1 MLYYGFTGIPQNPQF
16 HACATALWV
25 LSMTHVPFR
34 YRLSITLLGMGL
46 LAACGAKTDQATPSA
61 DAASASKAV
70 GGGAVSVVTQAAQVR
85 DFEVNLQSIG
95 TVVPVATVDIK
106 AQTTSV
112 VMGVHVQEG
121 QSVKKGSLLF
131 TLDARPD
138 EANVAKLR
146 AQMAKD
152 EAALADA
159 QRQLVRAKDLVTK
172 GFVSQG
178 SSDTN
183 QAQVDGL
190 IATVAADKA
199 AVDAAQLALSY
210 ARVVAPASG
219 RLGSISLAPGTAVQA
234 NVTTLVTLT
243 QLDPINVAFSLPQ
256 RNLQGLL
263 AGLKSGGAPVSAKL
277 PEDKGALIG
286 KLQFV
291 DNAVDPA
298 TGTVK
303 VKARFDNK
311 GDALWPGAFVN
322 VALNAETI
330 KNAVVIPTVAI
341 IQTAR
346 GAIVYVNDGGKAAS
360 RTVVVVAQEGEE
372 SVVTGVKPGDRVV
385 TEGRQNLRPDTA
397 IVEREARR
405 ADKKAK
411 GAQPAA
417 SQAES

>member
-1 MLYYGFTGIPQNPQF
+1 
-16 HACATALWV
+16 
-25 LSMTHVPFR
+25 MTKTSSPA
-34 YRLSITLLGMGL
+34 RLLITLLGVGL
-46 LAACGAKTDQATPSA
+46 LVACGSKTD
-61 DAASASKAV
+61 DAASPAAAASVPKAAP
-70 GGGAVSVVTQAAQVR
+70 GGAVTVVAQAAQKR
-85 DFEVNLQSIG
+85 DFDVNLQSIG
-95 TVVPVATVDIK
+95 TVIPVATVDIK
-106 AQTTSV
+106 AQTTSI
-112 VMGVHVQEG
+112 VMAVHVQEG

-159 QRQLVRAKDLVTK
+159 QRQLARAKDLVAK

-190 IATVAADKA
+190 VATVASDKA
-199 AVDAAQLALSY
+199 ALDAAKLALSY
-210 ARVVAPASG
+210 TRVLAPASG
-219 RLGSISLAPGTAVQA
+219 RLGAISLAPGTAVQA

-263 AGLKSGGAPVSAKL
+263 AGLKAGGAVVSAKL
-277 PEDKGALIG
+277 PEDKGALLG

-291 DNAVDPA
+291 DNAVDGA

-322 VALNAETI
+322 VALKAETI

-346 GAIVYVNDGGKAAS
+346 GAIVYINEGGKATS
-360 RTVVVVAQEGEE
+360 RPVVVVAQEGEE
-372 SVVTGVKPGDRVV
+372 SAVTGVKPGDRVV
-385 TEGRQNLRPDTA
+385 TEGRQNLRPDAA
-397 IVEREARR
+397 IVEREGGAG
-405 ADKKAK
+405 DKKKAK
-411 GAQPAA
+411 SAAPAVNPAATPAA
-417 SQAES
+417 SAASQVAS

>member
-1 MLYYGFTGIPQNPQF
+1 MK
-16 HACATALWV
+16 
-25 LSMTHVPFR
+25 
-34 YRLSITLLGMGL
+34 TLLSNRFL
-46 LAACGAKTDQATPSA
+46 LVLIAVSLLSACGSKTDEAAAPAGT
-61 DAASASKAV
+61 ASAPKAAP
-70 GGGAVSVVTQAAQVR
+70 GGSISVATQSAQQR
-85 DFEVNLQSIG
+85 DFDVNLQSIG
-95 TVVPVATVDIK
+95 TVIPVATVDIK

-112 VMGVHVQEG
+112 VTAVHVQEG
-121 QSVKKGSLLF
+121 QSVKKGTLLF

-159 QRQLVRAKDLVTK
+159 QRQLARAKDLVAK

-178 SSDTN
+178 ASDTN
-183 QAQVDGL
+183 QAAVDGL
-190 IATVAADKA
+190 AATVASDKA
-199 AVDAAQLALSY
+199 AVDAAKLTLSY
-210 ARVVAPASG
+210 TRVLAPASG
-219 RLGSISLAPGTAVQA
+219 RLGAISLAPGTAVQA

-263 AGLKSGGAPVSAKL
+263 AGLKAGGAPVSAKL
-277 PEDKGALIG
+277 PEDKGALVG

-291 DNAVDPA
+291 DNAVDGA

-303 VKARFDNK
+303 VKARFDNH

-322 VALNAETI
+322 VSLRAETI

-360 RTVVVVAQEGEE
+360 RPVVVVAQEGEE

-385 TEGRQNLRPDTA
+385 TEGRQNLRPDAA
-397 IVEREARR
+397 IVERESGG
-405 ADKKAK
+405 ADKKKAK
-411 GAQPAA
+411 VAP
-417 SQAES
+417 

>member
-1 MLYYGFTGIPQNPQF
+1 MTTLPPSRRILITFTCV
-16 HACATALWV
+16 A
-25 LSMTHVPFR
+25 
-34 YRLSITLLGMGL
+34 L
-46 LAACGAKTDQATPSA
+46 LAACGAKPDE
-61 DAASASKAV
+61 AASVPAAGASAPKAV
-70 GGGAVSVVTQAAQVR
+70 PGGAVSVAVFPAQSR
-85 DFEVNLQSIG
+85 DFDIQLKSIG
-95 TVVPVATVDIK
+95 TVTPVATVDIK

-112 VMGVHVQEG
+112 VTAVHVQEG

-159 QRQLVRAKDLVTK
+159 QRQLARAKDLVAK

-178 SSDTN
+178 ASDTN

-190 IATVAADKA
+190 VATVASDKA
-199 AVDAAQLALSY
+199 ALDAAKLALSY
-210 ARVVAPASG
+210 TRVLAPASG
-219 RLGSISLAPGTAVQA
+219 RLGAITLAPGSAVQA

-263 AGLKSGGAPVSAKL
+263 AGLKSGSTVVSAKL
-277 PEDKGALIG
+277 PEDKGALSG

-291 DNAVDPA
+291 DNVVDGT

-303 VKARFDNK
+303 VKARFENK
-311 GDALWPGAFVN
+311 GEALWPGAFVN
-322 VALNAETI
+322 VSLRAETI
-330 KNAVVIPTVAI
+330 KGAVVIPTVAI

-360 RTVVVVAQEGEE
+360 RPVVVVAQEGEE

-385 TEGRQNLRPDTA
+385 TEGRQNLRPDVA
-397 IVEREARR
+397 IVERDAS
-405 ADKKAK
+405 AGDKKK
-411 GAQPAA
+411 SKAA
-417 SQAES
+417 SDAPVQAASAASRVAP

>member
-1 MLYYGFTGIPQNPQF
+1 MTKIPSR
-16 HACATALWV
+16 CRV
-25 LSMTHVPFR
+25 L
-34 YRLSITLLGMGL
+34 ITLLGMGL
-46 LAACGAKTDQATPSA
+46 LAGCGVKTDQAARPAS
-61 DAASASKAV
+61 AASASQVA
-70 GGGAVSVVTQAAQVR
+70 GGGAVSVVTQAAQKR
-85 DFEVNLQSIG
+85 DFDVNLQSIG

-112 VMGVHVQEG
+112 VVAVHVQEG

-131 TLDARPD
+131 ALDARPD

-152 EAALADA
+152 EAALTDA
-159 QRQLVRAKDLVTK
+159 QRQLARAKDLVTK

-178 SSDTN
+178 ASDTN

-190 IATVAADKA
+190 VATVASDKA
-199 AVDAAQLALSY
+199 ALDAAKLALSY
-210 ARVVAPASG
+210 TRVLAPASG
-219 RLGSISLAPGTAVQA
+219 RLGAIALAPGTAVQA

-263 AGLKSGGAPVSAKL
+263 AGLRAGGAVVSAKL
-277 PEDKGALIG
+277 PEDKGALLG
-286 KLQFV
+286 RLQFV
-291 DNAVDPA
+291 DNAVDGA

-311 GDALWPGAFVN
+311 KEALWPGAFVN
-322 VALNAETI
+322 VTLKAETI
-330 KNAVVIPTVAI
+330 KDAVVIPTVAI

-346 GAIVYVNDGGKAAS
+346 GAIVYTNDGGKATS
-360 RTVVVVAQEGEE
+360 HSVVVVAQEGEE

-385 TEGRQNLRPDTA
+385 TEGRQNLRPDA
-397 IVEREARR
+397 AMVEREAG
-405 ADKKAK
+405 AGDKKAVK
-411 GAQPAA
+411 AA
-417 SQAES
+417 P

>member
-1 MLYYGFTGIPQNPQF
+1 MMKLAYSYPVTI
-16 HACATALWV
+16 AITVV
-25 LSMTHVPFR
+25 LTF
-34 YRLSITLLGMGL
+34 
-46 LAACGAKTDQATPSA
+46 LAGCGSKTDEAAAPA
-61 DAASASKAV
+61 GAASAPKAAP
-70 GGGAVSVVTQAAQVR
+70 GGSISVITQSAQRR
-85 DFEVNLQSIG
+85 DFDVNLQSIG
-95 TVVPVATVDIK
+95 TVIPVATVDIK
-106 AQTTSV
+106 AQTTNV
-112 VMGVHVQEG
+112 VTGVHVQEG
-121 QSVKKGSLLF
+121 QSVKKGTLLF

-152 EAALADA
+152 EAALVDA
-159 QRQLVRAKDLVTK
+159 QRQLARAKDLVSK

-190 IATVAADKA
+190 AATVASDKA
-199 AVDAAQLALSY
+199 AVDAAKLSLSY
-210 ARVVAPASG
+210 TRVLAPASG
-219 RLGSISLAPGTAVQA
+219 RLGAISLAPGTAVQA

-263 AGLKSGGAPVSAKL
+263 AGLKAGGAPVSAKL
-277 PEDKGALIG
+277 PEDKGALMG

-291 DNAVDPA
+291 DNAVDGA

-322 VALNAETI
+322 VSFKAETI

-346 GAIVYVNDGGKAAS
+346 GAIVYINDGGKAAS
-360 RTVVVVAQEGEE
+360 RPVVVVAQEGEE

-385 TEGRQNLRPDTA
+385 TEGRQNLRPDAA
-397 IVEREARR
+397 IAEREGGGG
-405 ADKKAK
+405 DKKKVK
-411 GAQPAA
+411 GASGAASAPAQPASAA
-417 SQAES
+417 SQVAP

>member
-1 MLYYGFTGIPQNPQF
+1 MMKLAYSYPVTI
-16 HACATALWV
+16 AITVV
-25 LSMTHVPFR
+25 LTF
-34 YRLSITLLGMGL
+34 
-46 LAACGAKTDQATPSA
+46 LAGCGSKTDEAAAPA
-61 DAASASKAV
+61 GAASAPKAAP
-70 GGGAVSVVTQAAQVR
+70 GGSISVITQSAQRR
-85 DFEVNLQSIG
+85 DFDVNLQSIG
-95 TVVPVATVDIK
+95 TVIPVATVDIK
-106 AQTTSV
+106 AQTTNV
-112 VMGVHVQEG
+112 VTGVHVQEG
-121 QSVKKGSLLF
+121 QSVKKGTLLF

-152 EAALADA
+152 EAALVDA
-159 QRQLVRAKDLVTK
+159 QRQLARAKDLVSK

-190 IATVAADKA
+190 AATVASDKA
-199 AVDAAQLALSY
+199 AVDAAKLSLSY
-210 ARVVAPASG
+210 TRVLAPASG
-219 RLGSISLAPGTAVQA
+219 RLGAISLAPGTAVQA

-263 AGLKSGGAPVSAKL
+263 AGLKAGGAPVSAKL
-277 PEDKGALIG
+277 PEDKGALMG

-291 DNAVDPA
+291 DNAVDGA

-322 VALNAETI
+322 VSFKAETI

-346 GAIVYVNDGGKAAS
+346 GAIVYINDGGKAAS
-360 RTVVVVAQEGEE
+360 RPVVVVAQEGEE

-385 TEGRQNLRPDTA
+385 TEGRQNLRPDAA
-397 IVEREARR
+397 IVEREGGGG
-405 ADKKAK
+405 DKKKVK
-411 GAQPAA
+411 GASGAASAPAQPASAA
-417 SQAES
+417 SQVAP

>member
-1 MLYYGFTGIPQNPQF
+1 MIKSAHISP
-16 HACATALWV
+16 TAIAVTVAL
-25 LSMTHVPFR
+25 
-34 YRLSITLLGMGL
+34 TLLGG
-46 LAACGAKTDQATPSA
+46 CGSKTDEASA
-61 DAASASKAV
+61 PAGAASAPKPAAA
-70 GGGAVSVVTQAAQVR
+70 GGAVSVVAQAAQKR
-85 DFEVNLQSIG
+85 DFDVNLQSIG
-95 TVVPVATVDIK
+95 TVIPVATVDIK

-112 VMGVHVQEG
+112 VVGVHVQEG

-159 QRQLVRAKDLVTK
+159 QRQLARAKDLVAK

-178 SSDTN
+178 ASDTN

-190 IATVAADKA
+190 AATVASDKA
-199 AVDAAQLALSY
+199 AVDAAKLSLSY
-210 ARVVAPASG
+210 TRVLAPASG
-219 RLGSISLAPGTAVQA
+219 RLGAISLAPGTAVQA

-263 AGLKSGGAPVSAKL
+263 AGLKSGGAVVSAKL
-277 PEDKGALIG
+277 PEDKGALMG

-291 DNAVDPA
+291 DNAVDGA

-311 GDALWPGAFVN
+311 GDALWPSAFVN
-322 VALNAETI
+322 VALRAETI

-360 RTVVVVAQEGEE
+360 RSVVVVAQEGDE
-372 SVVTGVKPGDRVV
+372 SVVTGVKPGERVV
-385 TEGRQNLRPDTA
+385 TEGRQNLRPDAA
-397 IVEREARR
+397 IVEREGGGAGEK
-405 ADKKAK
+405 KKAK
-411 GAQPAA
+411 GASAAASAPAQPASAA
-417 SQAES
+417 SQVAS

>member
-1 MLYYGFTGIPQNPQF
+1 MIKSAHISP
-16 HACATALWV
+16 TAIAVTVAL
-25 LSMTHVPFR
+25 
-34 YRLSITLLGMGL
+34 TLLGG
-46 LAACGAKTDQATPSA
+46 CGSKTDEASA
-61 DAASASKAV
+61 PAGAASAPKPAAA
-70 GGGAVSVVTQAAQVR
+70 GGAVSVVAQAAQKR
-85 DFEVNLQSIG
+85 DFDVNLQSIG
-95 TVVPVATVDIK
+95 TVIPVATVDIK

-112 VMGVHVQEG
+112 VVSVHVQEG

-159 QRQLVRAKDLVTK
+159 QRQLARAKDLVAK

-178 SSDTN
+178 ASDTN

-190 IATVAADKA
+190 AATVASDKA
-199 AVDAAQLALSY
+199 AVDAAKLSLSY
-210 ARVVAPASG
+210 TRVLAPASG
-219 RLGSISLAPGTAVQA
+219 RLGAISLAPGTAVQA

-263 AGLKSGGAPVSAKL
+263 AGLKSGGAVVSAKL
-277 PEDKGALIG
+277 PEDKGALLG

-291 DNAVDPA
+291 DNAVDGA

-322 VALNAETI
+322 VALRAETI

-360 RTVVVVAQEGEE
+360 RSVVVVAQEGDE
-372 SVVTGVKPGDRVV
+372 SVVTGVKPGERVV
-385 TEGRQNLRPDTA
+385 TEGRQNLRPDAA
-397 IVEREARR
+397 IVEREGGA
-405 ADKKAK
+405 ADKKKAK
-411 GAQPAA
+411 GAGAAASAPAQPASAA
-417 SQAES
+417 SQVAS

>member
-1 MLYYGFTGIPQNPQF
+1 MIKSAHIFP
-16 HACATALWV
+16 TAIAMSVAL
-25 LSMTHVPFR
+25 
-34 YRLSITLLGMGL
+34 TLLAGCSGKTEE
-46 LAACGAKTDQATPSA
+46 AAAPAG
-61 DAASASKAV
+61 AASAPKAAA
-70 GGGAVSVVTQAAQVR
+70 GAAVSVVAQAAKKR
-85 DFEVNLQSIG
+85 DFDVNLQSIG

-112 VMGVHVQEG
+112 VTAVHVQEG
-121 QSVKKGSLLF
+121 QSVKKGTLLF

-159 QRQLVRAKDLVTK
+159 QRQLARAKDLVVK

-178 SSDTN
+178 ASDTN

-190 IATVAADKA
+190 AATVAADKA
-199 AVDAAQLALSY
+199 ALDAAKLSLSY
-210 ARVVAPASG
+210 TRVLAPASG
-219 RLGSISLAPGTAVQA
+219 RLGAISLAPGTAVQA

-263 AGLKSGGAPVSAKL
+263 AGLKSGGAPVSARL
-277 PEDKGALIG
+277 PEDKGALVG

-291 DNAVDPA
+291 DNAVDAA

-311 GDALWPGAFVN
+311 GEALWPGAFVN
-322 VALNAETI
+322 VSLRAETI
-330 KNAVVIPTVAI
+330 KDAVVIPTVAI

-346 GAIVYVNDGGKAAS
+346 GAIVYINDGGKAAS
-360 RTVVVVAQEGEE
+360 RPVVVVAQEGEE
-372 SVVTGVKPGDRVV
+372 SVVTGVKAGDRVV
-385 TEGRQNLRPDTA
+385 TEGRQNLRPEAA
-397 IVEREARR
+397 IVEREVAGG
-405 ADKKAK
+405 DKKKAK
-411 GAQPAA
+411 GAADAPAKPASAAA
-417 SQAES
+417 SQVAP

>member
-1 MLYYGFTGIPQNPQF
+1 MTKIPSR
-16 HACATALWV
+16 CCIL
-25 LSMTHVPFR
+25 
-34 YRLSITLLGMGL
+34 ITLLGMGL
-46 LAACGAKTDQATPSA
+46 LAGCGAKPDPAAPPASAT
-61 DAASASKAV
+61 SASKAA
-70 GGGAVSVVTQAAQVR
+70 GGGAISVVTQAAQKR
-85 DFEVNLQSIG
+85 DFDVYLQAIG

-112 VMGVHVQEG
+112 VVAVHVQEG

-159 QRQLVRAKDLVTK
+159 QRQWARAKDLVAK

-178 SSDTN
+178 ASDTN

-190 IATVAADKA
+190 LATVAADKA
-199 AVDAAQLALSY
+199 ALDAAKLALSY
-210 ARVVAPASG
+210 TRVLAPASG
-219 RLGSISLAPGTAVQA
+219 RLGAITLAPGTAVQA
-234 NVTTLVTLT
+234 NVTSLVTLT

-263 AGLKSGGAPVSAKL
+263 AALKAGGAVVRAKL
-277 PEDKGALIG
+277 PEDKGALLG
-286 KLQFV
+286 RLQFV
-291 DNAVDPA
+291 DNAVDGA

-311 GDALWPGAFVN
+311 SEALWPGAFVN
-322 VALNAETI
+322 VALKAETI
-330 KNAVVIPTVAI
+330 KDAVVIPTVAI

-346 GAIVYVNDGGKAAS
+346 GAIVYTNENGKAAS
-360 RTVVVVAQEGEE
+360 RPVVVVAQEGEQ
-372 SVVTGVKPGDRVV
+372 SVVTGVNPGDRVV
-385 TEGRQNLRPDTA
+385 TEGRQNLRPDA
-397 IVEREARR
+397 ALVERETGPG
-405 ADKKAK
+405 DKKAAK
-411 GAQPAA
+411 AA
-417 SQAES
+417 P